1 MEILSASNSHMEAT
15 AGRITWF
22 NPGVVS
28 QPSLHIFQDVSGAV
42 ELFLAKLGPPTLR
55 RQRNHFREPVDPE
68 YLLAVCLGESEYYF

>member
-28 QPSLHIFQDVSGAV
+28 QPSLHIFPDVSGAV
-42 ELFLAKLGPPTLR
+42 ELFFGKAGTTNSKEAKKSFQKAG
-55 RQRNHFREPVDPE
+55 
-68 YLLAVCLGESEYYF
+68 